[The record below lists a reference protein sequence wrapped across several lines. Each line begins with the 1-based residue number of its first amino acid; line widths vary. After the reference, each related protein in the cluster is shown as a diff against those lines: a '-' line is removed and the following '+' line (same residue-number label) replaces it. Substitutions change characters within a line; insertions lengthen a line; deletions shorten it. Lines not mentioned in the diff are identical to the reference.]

1 MNVPWPLA
9 YQDLPAG
16 FKPENWL
23 SGLVI
28 ASLWAVLEIGK
39 FLRAG
44 KDKNRV
50 DTMAELNA
58 MLKASVE
65 DTTKAENLNAQYLKD
80 NSDLRERLS
89 VKSVNVGELTI
100 EKTYLLKKIEERD
113 VRIVA
118 LERDLEKALT
128 PTRE

>member
-1 MNVPWPLA
+1 MNVSWPLA
-9 YQDLPAG
+9 YQDFPAG

-28 ASLWAVLEIGK
+28 ASLWAVLEVGK

-50 DTMAELNA
+50 DTMTELNA
-58 MLKASVE
+58 MLKTSID
-65 DTTKAENLNAQYLKD
+65 DTTKAENLNVQYLKD
-80 NSDLRERLS
+80 NADLRERLS

-113 VRIVA
+113 ARIMT
-118 LERDLEKALT
+118 LEKELEKSRT